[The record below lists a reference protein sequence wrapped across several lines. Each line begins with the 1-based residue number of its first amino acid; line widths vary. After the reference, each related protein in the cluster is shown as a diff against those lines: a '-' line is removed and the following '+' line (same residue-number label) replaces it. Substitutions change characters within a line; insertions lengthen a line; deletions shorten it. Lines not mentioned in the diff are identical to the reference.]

1 MFVGVAVKVPFVQV
15 VVVGIPLTVTV
26 SMFPVT
32 QVPVIVGVVSVLVA
46 GIGLTVTCGTT
57 ELSRVNG
64 TVAVV
69 AFPAGSVTVATGL
82 EGTLVGEVA
91 VQTTVPVEV
100 ATLGTQVVPGIARV
114 APGSTA
120 VQVMTT
126 ATVPLDG
133 FGTEVHTGATGAVV
147 STLTLA
153 IAEGSD
159 VPTALVEV
167 AVKS

>member
-1 MFVGVAVKVPFVQV
+1 MKVPFVQV
-15 VVVGIPLTVTV
+15 VVVGVPLTVTV
-26 SMFPVT
+26 TVFPVT

-57 ELSRVNG
+57 AVSRVNG
-64 TVAVV
+64 AVAVV
-69 AFPAGSVTVATGL
+69 VFPAGSVTVATGL

-133 FGTEVHTGATGAVV
+133 FGTAVHTGATGAVV
-147 STLTLA
+147 SGTTTGAA
-153 IAEGSD
+153 ITTGVET
-159 VPTALVEV
+159 VPAGLV
-167 AVKS
+167 